1 MKKAK
6 NVDYRITRNAEDSDL
21 QDDDFA
27 FIFKENGDIRC
38 VQLSGTALD
47 DDPLPYAVEKMI
59 DLIAELELISKL
71 ERTYH

>member
-6 NVDYRITRNAEDSDL
+6 HVDYRITRNAEDSEL

-38 VQLSGTALD
+38 VQLSASAKD
-47 DDPLPYAVEKMI
+47 DDPLPYAVDKMI
-59 DLIAELELISKL
+59 EMISDLELIAKL